1 MPTFEPRPGR
11 PLEGGSPE
19 KASRAGVRAQKA
31 PRVGPAEITNSWTG
45 EALSMS
51 LECRRKAASSA
62 RSPSSDPMKTAGSPH
77 WHPCDSS
84 LSLIRTPRDCG
95 SSTAPVIEKVSR
107 TAGGRGPPERVLQ
120 AASCREGTV
129 SRPPKP
135 SPSTLCRSRPA
146 RQSTRQ
152 AVPHVASQVARQIA
166 CQVASQSP
174 PTTPPRSAPEPPGAQ
189 TFFKFFHRPDRIGA
203 SAVLVTAWKHVVFRD
218 NPPCDDLLTMGV
230 DNPECGGL

>member
-1 MPTFEPRPGR
+1 MPAFEPRPGR

-120 AASCREGTV
+120 AASHREGTV
-129 SRPPKP
+129 SRPSSPPQVPCVDPDPRANPLAKP
-135 SPSTLCRSRPA
+135 FPMWLPMWLPRWLARLLPCPTHNPSQVGSGAPWGPNFFQVFSPARPDRRICGPCNRLETRCFS
-146 RQSTRQ
+146 RQSTVR
-152 AVPHVASQVARQIA
+152 R
-166 CQVASQSP
+166 
-174 PTTPPRSAPEPPGAQ
+174 
-189 TFFKFFHRPDRIGA
+189 F
-203 SAVLVTAWKHVVFRD
+203 
-218 NPPCDDLLTMGV
+218 V
-230 DNPECGGL
+230 DNGR